1 MIRVK
6 LEDGRI
12 VEFPDDTPESLIKE
26 KLQELTAPSEPDL
39 SAGEI
44 PRPPEEEMEDV
55 EREMP
60 RFSPTRQRGRYA
72 GRTQQEPEEE
82 ESISYTPETVLQD
95 EEAMSVIRDYMYD
108 FKGTSPQTSD
118 EELVDQYLAQM
129 RKFAA
134 GQSVVTLNELNQ
146 LRKSD
151 EDKLATAGKAYD
163 VFDNFEGVFSED
175 YTWGET
181 LGGLGTYARAAI
193 VDPLNLAGLGLGR
206 LIAGSSAKAGSVA
219 LRNLAAEAAQR
230 SIMNTLT
237 SKVGE
242 KAGQRILTEG
252 AKTAAERRA
261 LGAAE
266 QTARVAQ
273 REVMS
278 RASRGS
284 AVSTAL
290 RSQAKKEV
298 AIAAGVDTATALG
311 VDYAYQQGMILTG
324 RQEDWSPF
332 QSGVTA
338 LGSLGAGFLT
348 AGLQTSNRAVGGQTS
363 RVLDAYEGYDFAAG
377 EARNVGERLAK
388 DPNFVSDIGD
398 TFTKFSERVASG
410 RAVTEEGELLR
421 GVNEQEFFRYL
432 MLGNEDMGVKG
443 LAQKFVEAGV
453 ETPRPRY
460 VGDNITS
467 FMADSLENLPK
478 EQKDEFVS
486 LFRENVGKHLPDYEN
501 ASMKDIADLMA
512 YQTSVAGQQLNIFS
526 QVARVLGTDRLDDAG
541 RLADDVTLDEAM
553 DALTPNV
560 GRTLFEQKASEK
572 PRSIDYYQNMLIQ
585 TIVSNPATTALNIKG
600 SLVRGAYDTTADLV
614 QGALYT
620 GIGMTGLV
628 KNQPDLMRKGLKMM
642 GAATRRPTRLLA
654 PDATK
659 AEAEDYMAIRPEVE
673 ETLFRYLS
681 GGVENEDVLRVFN
694 MNQAGALNRGAARA
708 LNTYKD
714 FTQKLYLVQAQD
726 QIFKTQNFM
735 YALDKRIA
743 QEYGQSYSEFMARSD
758 VTSIMNTP
766 RYGAVELSA
775 VDDAM
780 RSVFSRSFSK
790 RGSKNPMEYA
800 ATVIEDVRKI
810 PIVGAALPFGQ
821 FFNGTVDFMGDYTGA
836 KFMYRFAG
844 GGKGMSLDSL
854 TESFT
859 RGAVGFAAVAALS
872 EQELGLLDLGLS
884 WDEQID
890 DDGSIITKALDY
902 PESFFKM
909 LGRGVAHYR
918 RDGSVPRDLRDE
930 FLKTFGPDAFTRN
943 IQQSGSEIA
952 DSLRIF
958 AEGDLSRAAAE
969 FAQAATTEVAASWL
983 SGYTRPLDPINQL
996 AGLARE
1002 EGTLAIDRKQGSRVL
1017 NESFRY
1023 VDQVF
1028 GDVLMSLGSEEA
1040 YDAFQEERQGDVA
1053 GKIFGYRT
1061 TPAQSA
1067 TQKMM
1072 NAIDRP
1078 EWEANFR
1085 TGNEKVDNRLNEM
1098 MFRQIEPLAV
1108 RAVNNPNWED
1118 LSFEGRKKRV
1128 ELVLN
1133 TARERTRRALS
1144 LSPLVEDGR
1153 IDAMSDVLRKL
1164 NRSDIDRAMDYLGME
1179 KELDEYN
1186 SAQIRS
1192 ILTTADMLE
1201 RGDIREPYE

>member
-1 MIRVK
+1 MAKVE

-12 VEFPDDTPESLIKE
+12 VEFPDGTPESVIKE

-82 ESISYTPETVLQD
+82 EGISYTPETVLQD

-108 FKGTSPQTSD
+108 FKGTSHQTSD
-118 EELVDQYLAQM
+118 EDLVDQYLAQM

-151 EDKLATAGKAYD
+151 KDKLAVAGKAYD
-163 VFDNFEGVFSED
+163 VFDNFDGVFAED

-181 LGGLGTYARAAI
+181 LGGLGTYARAAV

-219 LRNLAAEAAQR
+219 LRNLAAEAAQK
-230 SIMNTLT
+230 SIKETLT
-237 SKVGE
+237 SEVGK

-252 AKTAAERRA
+252 AKTAAEKRA

-278 RASRGS
+278 RASRGA

-348 AGLQTSNRAVGGQTS
+348 AGLQISNRAIGGQTS

-388 DPNFVSDIGD
+388 DPNFVSDIKD

-410 RAVTEEGELLR
+410 RAVTEEGDLIR

-432 MLGNEDMGVKG
+432 MLGNDEMGVKG

-467 FMADSLENLPK
+467 FMADSLENMPK

-501 ASMKDIADLMA
+501 ASMKDIADLMS

-526 QVARVLGTDRLDDAG
+526 QVARVLGTDRLDSAG

-673 ETLFRYLS
+673 KTLFRYLS

-694 MNQAGALNRGAARA
+694 MDQAGALNQGAAKA

-714 FTQKLYLVQAQD
+714 FSQKLYFVQAQD

-790 RGSKNPMEYA
+790 RGSRKPVEYA
-800 ATVIEDVRKI
+800 ATAIEDMRKI
-810 PIVGAALPFGQ
+810 PIVGSQVPFGQ
-821 FFNGTVDFMGDYTGA
+821 FFNNTVDFMADYTGA
-836 KFMYRFAG
+836 KFMYRLAG
-844 GGKGMSLDSL
+844 GGEGRSLDSL
-854 TESFT
+854 TESAT
-859 RGAVGFAAVAALS
+859 RAAVGVTAVLALS
-872 EQELGLLDLGLS
+872 EQELGLIDRGLS

-890 DDGSIITKALDY
+890 DDGSIITKAYDY

-918 RDGSVPRDLRDE
+918 RDGSVPRDLREE
-930 FLKTFGPDAFTRN
+930 FGKTFGLDAFTRN
-943 IQQSGSEIA
+943 LDQSLSEVMKTLKNSSEGGLLGIA
-952 DSLRIF
+952 ESI
-958 AEGDLSRAAAE
+958 G
-969 FAQAATTEVAASWL
+969 TELGASWI

-1002 EGTLAIDRKQGSRVL
+1002 EGTLSIDRKQGSRIL

-1053 GKIFGYRT
+1053 GRVFGYRT

-1085 TGNEKVDNRLNEM
+1085 TGSEKVDNRLNEM

-1128 ELVLN
+1128 ELVLE
-1133 TARERTRRALS
+1133 TAKERTRQALS
-1144 LSPLVEDGR
+1144 RSPLVEDGK
-1153 IDAMSDVLRKL
+1153 IEAMSEVLGKL
-1164 NRSDIDRAMDYLGME
+1164 NRSDIDRAMDYLGMDE
-1179 KELDEYN
+1179 ELDEHN
-1186 SAQIRS
+1186 SAQIKS